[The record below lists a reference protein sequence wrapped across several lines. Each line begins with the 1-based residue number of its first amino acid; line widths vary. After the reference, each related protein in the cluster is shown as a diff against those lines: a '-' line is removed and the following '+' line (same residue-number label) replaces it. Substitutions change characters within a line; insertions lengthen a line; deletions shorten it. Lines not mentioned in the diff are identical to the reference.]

1 MDRARRPQRQEP
13 ALERERRRWRRRR
26 LLLPSP
32 PVSECSRPRRW
43 RRPGPPLAAPPPR
56 GGENGE
62 VVSVAGRRR
71 RRGPGPPA
79 RGLARLGP
87 SVAPERGRKPRGL
100 GLDPQHPAGPLS
112 PPGRSAVI
120 LTLEVSS
127 SPTLLSRPL
136 PRTPSRAAGTEG
148 SVRMWAQG
156 RGTVC
161 QGVLRTVVVCPG
173 VPRSWPLGLSHC
185 HLKPVF
191 STFCFDF

>member
-112 PPGRSAVI
+112 PPGAFRCHFDPGGFFFPNP
-120 LTLEVSS
+120 LVSPP
-127 SPTLLSRPL
+127 SPHPL
-136 PRTPSRAAGTEG
+136 
-148 SVRMWAQG
+148 QG
-156 RGTVC
+156 RGDRGEREDVGPGPRDCLSGGPTNRRRLPWRP
-161 QGVLRTVVVCPG
+161 QKLATRTQ
-173 VPRSWPLGLSHC
+173 PLPPETS
-185 HLKPVF
+185 F
-191 STFCFDF
+191 